1 MSKQNRKQF
10 IASTVMA
17 GAALVT
23 ASSFKT
29 GTKKMLVH
37 HVFFWLKNPSSKKD
51 LNQLFTGLRTLKGI
65 KTVKQMHIGVP
76 APTENRSVVDAS
88 YQASEI
94 IFFENVAA
102 QKTYQDDPIHKK
114 FIANC
119 SHLWS
124 KVVVYDSM
132 DV

>member
-1 MSKQNRKQF
+1 MV
-10 IASTVMA
+10 I
-17 GAALVT
+17 
-23 ASSFKT
+23 
-29 GTKKMLVH
+29 H

-119 SHLWS
+119 SKHS
-124 KVVVYDSM
+124 IVYSCKSASLQIRPIISALANIDK
-132 DV
+132 